1 MKGDLQITRGGPIL
15 MVQIE
20 NEYGSYGNDHRYL
33 KTLETLWRK
42 HGIDVPFYT
51 TDGAWVVEWK
61 DAIQAGSV
69 PGRQVG

>member
-33 KTLETLWRK
+33 KTLETYWRK